1 MSFGNGRAQKPN
13 KKQNSPMKKQ
23 VTLVAMV
30 LLIIAGTGCKKET
43 GAARPL
49 KKKIEG
55 KWQVA
60 REEVTI
66 AGSAMV
72 PYTGVAED
80 FFEFRND
87 ENDQLDVSLRGKRTL
102 GTYGVLATDDFN
114 ISLSGE
120 VLNCTTNTITDNKFE
135 FTATVNGA
143 NPKQTRKYFLTR

>member
-1 MSFGNGRAQKPN
+1 
-13 KKQNSPMKKQ
+13 MKKQ
-23 VTLVAMV
+23 TTLVAMV
-30 LLIIAGTGCKKET
+30 LLIIAGIGTGCKKET

-60 REEVTI
+60 REEVTV
-66 AGSAMV
+66 AGTAMV

-87 ENDQLDVSLRGKRTL
+87 ENDQLDVSLKGKRTL

-120 VLNCTTNTITDNKFE
+120 LLNCTTNTITDNKFE
-135 FTATVNGA
+135 FTATVNGS